1 MEPGREEK
9 PALTVEKLLSDEIMR
24 IVERNQNE
32 AYLRKLLTRAL
43 ILEEIMRCCY
53 PGKSRGFIFVK
64 SYRSIF

>member
-43 ILEEIMRCCY
+43 ILEEIMR
-53 PGKSRGFIFVK
+53 
-64 SYRSIF
+64 